1 MARRQVAV
9 AEKAVTQAEENYRIN
24 VANYQEQMVTNTEV
38 LDAQTLLVKAGTDR
52 VNALADYHMRL
63 AGLERAMWVLNTE
76 QHT

>member
-1 MARRQVAV
+1 MAV

-24 VANYQEQMVTNTEV
+24 IANYQEQMVTNTEV

-52 VNALADYHMRL
+52 VNALADYHMSL